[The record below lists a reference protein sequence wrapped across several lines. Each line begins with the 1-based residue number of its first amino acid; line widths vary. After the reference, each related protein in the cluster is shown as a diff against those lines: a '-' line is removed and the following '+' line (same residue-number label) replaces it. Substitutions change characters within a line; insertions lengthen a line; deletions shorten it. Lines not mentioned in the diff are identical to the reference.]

1 MTITEAAYLARD
13 VCQWISATVAL
24 LTAFVIVR
32 AMFNAIR
39 GAK

>member
-1 MTITEAAYLARD
+1 MTEAAYLARD

-24 LTAFVIVR
+24 LTAFVIVAALVDR
-32 AMFNAIR
+32 VR